1 MVGIKYKNLEDI
13 NKQAYAWCEKVNSK
27 VHATTNEMPKIRLLE
42 EHLTKVTRPYFID
55 INSVRKVE
63 KDCLFSYKG
72 NKYSV
77 PPKYIYRQVIVAGF
91 DNLLQVYCVSI
102 TEFLDLIFDRE
113 AKEKINRSVE
123 NQIKMAGFPARK
135 TFELYDFEFQP
146 NLDTDM
152 IDDLRTLRFIGNSEN
167 VIFLG
172 TPGVG
177 KTHLAIALGI
187 SAIEN
192 KYSTYFISCHQLIQ
206 NLLKANHENRLDERL
221 KQYAKYKVLII
232 DEIGYLPT
240 NLEGANLFFQLIA
253 RRYKKHSTIFT
264 TNKNFGEWQDI
275 FQDNTISAAILD
287 RILHHSKV
295 IKIVGE
301 SYRLKERG
309 DLLAK
314 KRQ

>member
-1 MVGIKYKNLEDI
+1 
-13 NKQAYAWCEKVNSK
+13 
-27 VHATTNEMPKIRLLE
+27 
-42 EHLTKVTRPYFID
+42 
-55 INSVRKVE
+55 
-63 KDCLFSYKG
+63 
-72 NKYSV
+72 
-77 PPKYIYRQVIVAGF
+77 
-91 DNLLQVYCVSI
+91 
-102 TEFLDLIFDRE
+102 
-113 AKEKINRSVE
+113 
-123 NQIKMAGFPARK
+123 MAGFPARK
-135 TFELYDFEFQP
+135 TFELYNFDFQT
-146 NLDTDM
+146 NLDTDV
-152 IDDLRTLRFIGNSEN
+152 IDDLRTLRFIGNNEN

-187 SAIEN
+187 SAIEH

-240 NLEGANLFFQLIA
+240 SLEGANLFFQLIA
-253 RRYKKHSTIFT
+253 RRYEKHSTIFT

-287 RILHHSKV
+287 RILHHSIV
-295 IKIVGE
+295 VKIVGE

-309 DLLAK
+309 ELLTRK
-314 KRQ
+314 KQ